1 MNKYHF
7 GIFLLAAA
15 SASAS
20 TTYTVFDAPYSMG
33 PVSDSLT
40 SLFYPFE
47 TSPSRSFE
55 LGAFV
60 IRPADESE
68 GSGVLGFRAVSD
80 QTFVVEITNTTEGA
94 ALGVDLTFQAV
105 EDHRYVSFDYQVS
118 YTGPV
123 ENLYVFFQ
131 YYVGGYGFA
140 IVDMLGTGTVENLY
154 LAPSTVEFFNEAKF
168 FVYLMNPG
176 SVTFEIS
183 NFRGTAEPVII
194 PEPASAALIA
204 GLGLL
209 TWVGTRRR
217 R

>member
-15 SASAS
+15 SASAA

-47 TSPSRSFE
+47 TRPSRSFE

-80 QTFVVEITNTTEGA
+80 QTFVVEITNTTVGA

-123 ENLYVFFQ
+123 ENMYVWFT
-131 YYVGGYGFA
+131 YYVGYNFTT
-140 IVDMLGTGTVENLY
+140 VDILGTGTVENLY
-154 LAPSTVEFFNEAKF
+154 IPPASHEFLNRAGFY
-168 FVYLMNPG
+168 VYLVNPG